1 MFILLQSTHCLG
13 HLSSTKKSNIF
24 CTVVSYITDSIFG
37 KCFDSVYKFYSE
49 TTKTVNTDLPV
60 TITLL

>member
-37 KCFDSVYKFYSE
+37 KCFDSVYKFSM
-49 TTKTVNTDLPV
+49 VNVVVLNFES
-60 TITLL
+60 